1 MKNQKP
7 FYAII
12 MAGGTG
18 TRLWPLSR
26 KAHPKQFH
34 AFLSEKTLL
43 QETFERIRRVLP
55 ASNIYVS
62 TGVKYQEAV
71 LQELPELTQEQLIL
85 EPEPKN
91 TGPAIG
97 LVAHVLEQKFPDAII
112 ATIASDHAIKNP
124 EEFAITLEA
133 AFLAADAHPDKIV
146 TIGINPTTPDTGLG
160 YIQLGKELG
169 QYGNKAVYSV
179 ESFKE
184 KPNRETAEEYLRRF
198 DYLWNAGYFIFRAKS
213 MALWLDEFAPELRDI
228 LNETA
233 QGKTESF
240 SQANADP
247 IDTLIIEKLPSTARL
262 VIPAPLEWSDVGNW
276 NTLYSFLNKGD
287 LNTIVATGEHL
298 NLGSTGTLIHSNK
311 RLITTLNVKDLVIVD
326 TPDALLIADRETVSV
341 DIKKLLEELKKNK
354 PELL

>member
-12 MAGGTG
+12 MAGGSG

-43 QETFERIRRVLP
+43 QETFDRIRKVLP
-55 ASNIYVS
+55 VENIYVS
-62 TGVKYQEAV
+62 TGTQYQEAV
-71 LQELPELTQEQLIL
+71 LQELPEITREQLIL

-97 LVAHVLEQKFPDAII
+97 LVAHILESKHPGSII

-124 EEFAITLEA
+124 DEFAETLQA
-133 AFLAADAHPDKIV
+133 AFITAEAHPEAIV
-146 TIGINPTTPDTGLG
+146 TIGINPITPDTGLG
-160 YIQLGKELG
+160 YIQLGKEVG
-169 QYGNKAVYSV
+169 TYGNKTVYSV
-179 ESFKE
+179 ASFKE
-184 KPNRETAEEYLRRF
+184 KPDRATAEEYLRRF
-198 DYLWNAGYFIFRAKS
+198 DYLWNAGYFIFRADAMTK
-213 MALWLDEFAPELRDI
+213 WLEQFAPALLPI
-228 LNETA
+228 LKATA
-233 QGKTESF
+233 LGDHAQF
-240 SQANADP
+240 SLASADP
-247 IDTLIIEKLPSTARL
+247 IDTLVVEKLPATARF

-287 LNTIVATGEHL
+287 MNTLVATGNHL
-298 NLGSTGTLIHSNK
+298 NLGSTGTFIHSDK
-311 RLITTLNVKDLVIVD
+311 RLVTTLNVKDLVIID
-326 TPDALLIADRETVSV
+326 TPDALLIADRETVSG
-341 DIKKLLEELKKNK
+341 DIKKLLEKLKKNK